1 MIHGTDM
8 HHRPSIVDLPA
19 ACRAWVGAVALAF
32 ALSACVS
39 HPPKP
44 AGTPP
49 PAAVSAPTAGSGEA
63 AGGAQSADGRGP
75 QSAIGLPG
83 NPPFYEVEGRRY
95 HVLGGSD
102 GYVERGVASW
112 YGREFHGKRTSNG
125 EVYDMY
131 GLSAAHKTLP
141 LPTTARVTNL
151 ANGKSVVVR
160 INDRGPF
167 RKDRLIDMSYA
178 AARDLGMLSAGT
190 SLVEVQ
196 ALRDGASGSG
206 PMIGDA
212 APDVPNK
219 APAQPAAL
227 ARMYVQVGA
236 FGQSGNAE
244 QLKRRLGERGFDNV
258 VIRYDA
264 QSQPALFRVRIGPI
278 ADAREYDAV
287 VQRVSALQIRDPQ
300 LVVERDSPEP
310 NLPSTDAQALPG
322 G

>member
-1 MIHGTDM
+1 MIRKSSTLLCFALLALT
-8 HHRPSIVDLPA
+8 LPA
-19 ACRAWVGAVALAF
+19 
-32 ALSACVS
+32 CVTR
-39 HPPKP
+39 PPKP
-44 AGTPP
+44 AVAAA
-49 PAAVSAPTAGSGEA
+49 PAADAPAASDIEA
-63 AGGAQSADGRGP
+63 AREQPQTSPARAP

-95 HVLGGSD
+95 HVLEGSD

-112 YGREFHGKRTSNG
+112 YGREFHGKSTSNG

-167 RKDRLIDMSYA
+167 RKDRLIDMSYG

-190 SLVEVQ
+190 ALVEVQ
-196 ALRDGASGSG
+196 ALREDTSGSG
-206 PMIGDA
+206 PVIGGA
-212 APDVPNK
+212 APDIPNK
-219 APAQPAAL
+219 APARQAEPPT
-227 ARMYVQVGA
+227 MYVQVGA
-236 FGQSGNAE
+236 FGESANAE
-244 QLKRRLGERGFDNV
+244 ELKRRLAARGFDNV

-264 QSQPALFRVRIGPI
+264 RKAPALYRVRIGPI
-278 ADAREYDAV
+278 ADASDYDAV
-287 VQRVSALQIRDPQ
+287 VRRVGELQIRDPQ
-300 LVVERDSPEP
+300 LVVER
-310 NLPSTDAQALPG
+310 ALPG